1 MLEVTKARYLE
12 DYKIWIEFNDGISG
26 IVDLSDVLWG
36 PMFEPLKDIDLF
48 KKVKVSAVLHTIVW
62 ENDAD
67 LAPEY
72 LYEKLSN
79 KKVEATSHSHRT

>member
-12 DYKIWIEFNDGISG
+12 DYKIWVEFNDGQAG
-26 IVDLSDVLWG
+26 VVDLADVLWG
-36 PMFEPLKDIDLF
+36 PMFEPLRDVELF
-48 KKVKVSAVLHTIVW
+48 KKFRISEILHTISW

-72 LYEKLSN
+72 LYARLHHTVS
-79 KKVEATSHSHRT
+79 SR